1 VTTEATT
8 ARAFGAV
15 FVAMRPHQWTK
26 NLLLF
31 AGLIFAGHW
40 SDTEG
45 WLAALLAFVAY
56 SLLAS
61 SGYLAN
67 DVADAAGD
75 RLHPRKRSRPIARG
89 DLAPQTALRIAV
101 VLAGVGLLIAAALGV
116 ESFLLAVAYV
126 VVQRAYT
133 RWLKRVYLIDALTIA
148 GLFVLRA
155 AAGAAAVNVSISDW
169 LLVCAGL
176 LALFLTFAKRRGEV
190 LTLVGQPGGG
200 REVMRHYSLRRL
212 GPLVISTAA
221 ATCVAYAV
229 YAIVRR
235 DSVEML
241 ATLPLVV
248 FGLCRYLWLMQRHD
262 LGEEPDVVL
271 LTDAALLSCVVL
283 WAAAAGLAIAQ

>member
-1 VTTEATT
+1 MSTQAT
-8 ARAFGAV
+8 ASRALGTI

-26 NLLLF
+26 NLLIF

-40 SDTEG
+40 GDRER
-45 WLAALLAFVAY
+45 WLSALLAFAAY
-56 SLLAS
+56 SALAS

-67 DVADAAGD
+67 DVADAERD

-89 DLAPQTALRIAV
+89 DVASQTALRCSA
-101 VLAGVGLLIAAALGV
+101 VLACVGLLIAAALGL
-116 ESFLLAVAYV
+116 ESFLLASTYV

-133 RWLKRVYLIDALTIA
+133 RWLKRVYLIDAATIA

-155 AAGAAAVNVSISDW
+155 AAGAAAVDVSISDW
-169 LLVCAGL
+169 LLVCTGL
-176 LALFLTFAKRRGEV
+176 LALFLTFAKRRGEA
-190 LTLVGQPGGG
+190 LTLVAQPGGG
-200 REVMRHYSLRRL
+200 RDVMRHYSLRRL
-212 GPLVISTAA
+212 GPLVASTAV
-221 ATCVAYAV
+221 ATCAAYAV

-235 DSVEML
+235 DSLEML

-248 FGLCRYLWLMQRHD
+248 FGLGRYLWLMQRHD

-271 LTDAALLSCVVL
+271 LTDAVLLSCVAL